1 MMFNKLSGKFLK
13 YFFQGILVTVPLA
26 ITVYIIIKLFLL
38 IDNIIPID
46 IPGLGLIILIVS
58 ITIIGF
64 VGNTFIAIPIRSY
77 LMRLIKKVPL
87 INTIFKSVKDLLSA
101 FVGNKKRFT
110 EPVLVKV
117 NKDSDLE
124 KIGFITRND
133 LSELGITDGKVAVYL
148 PHSYAFSGNL
158 FIVPKENITPI
169 NGTAS
174 DIMTFIVSAGVV
186 DVDHSESDS
195 K

>member
-1 MMFNKLSGKFLK
+1 
-13 YFFQGILVTVPLA
+13 VPLA

>member
-1 MMFNKLSGKFLK
+1 MFNKLSGKFLK